1 MTGIKNYRTT
11 PSLNGNV
18 LATGSAVEGMPPS
31 AVNDSLRQ
39 MMSDTKDWYLNAEWI
54 EFGNGQTAITPVRVS
69 GTQITINADVTTAYH
84 AGRRIKLVDGT
95 GTTLYGTIT
104 ISSYGSPNTTIT
116 IGWDSGSIGSG
127 TITSTM
133 LGITSAINTS
143 APTNIPVGGVIIWTQ
158 SVLPNG
164 FLLADGSLVNKVDY
178 PALFNALGNNFGT
191 STSTQFYLPNL
202 ADKFVIGKGSTYSTL
217 GATGGTS
224 TLTPSGTNST
234 PTFSGSSFTPS
245 GIVTVSG
252 SASGHALTEAEIPNH
267 YHYVL
272 HNDNM
277 TTNSVNNFSTAQK
290 EFAIARGNNG
300 GMGSSDT
307 HIQTTNSSSL
317 IADAGRSSTVGSGS
331 AHSHS
336 LSASGSFSGTAT
348 TPSGSVSAPSFTGN
362 SASIINPYIAMSYII
377 KS

>member
-31 AVNDSLRQ
+31 AINDSLRQ
-39 MMSDTKDWYLNAEWI
+39 MMTDTKDWYLNAEWI
-54 EFGNGQTAITPVRVS
+54 EFGNGQTAVTPTRVS

-84 AGRRIKLVDGT
+84 AGRRIKLIDGT

-104 ISSYGSPNTTIT
+104 LSAYNSPNTTVT

-158 SVLPNG
+158 SALPNG

-178 PALFNALGNNFGT
+178 PALFTALGNNFGT
-191 STSTQFYLPNL
+191 ATSTQFYLPNL
-202 ADKFVIGKGSTYSTL
+202 SDKFIIGKGSTYNTL
-217 GATGGTS
+217 GGTGGTS
-224 TLTPSGTNST
+224 TIT
-234 PTFSGSSFTPS
+234 PTGSNS
-245 GIVTVSG
+245 
-252 SASGHALTEAEIPNH
+252 ALTF
-267 YHYVL
+267 
-272 HNDNM
+272 
-277 TTNSVNNFSTAQK
+277 T
-290 EFAIARGNNG
+290 GN
-300 GMGSSDT
+300 
-307 HIQTTNSSSL
+307 
-317 IADAGRSSTVGSGS
+317 AV
-331 AHSHS
+331 
-336 LSASGSFSGTAT
+336 
-348 TPSGSVSAPSFTGN
+348 TPSGSVSVSVSNHSLTLSQIPSHSHFTLSSGNGFPNEVQTNGALTKTSRSNGGAGNNDYVSFGVSGQADQSPSQLVGGSGGHNHGSSGSFSGNSITPSGSINTPTFTGN
-362 SASIINPYIAMSYII
+362 SASIINPYITMSYII